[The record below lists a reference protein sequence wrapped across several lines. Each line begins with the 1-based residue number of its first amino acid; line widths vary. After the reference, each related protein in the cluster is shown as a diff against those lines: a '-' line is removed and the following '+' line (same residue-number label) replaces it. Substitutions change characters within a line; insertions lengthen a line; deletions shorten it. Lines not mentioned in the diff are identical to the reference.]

1 MKNGFRRLT
10 AIFMTA
16 LMLLAVVPVGA
27 LGAEQYSKSIIPA
40 IDLARIIQPDD
51 TPVATYIFYNGT
63 AEYARQSV
71 KNTEEL
77 YKPQTPPAAEGTVF
91 TGWAREDGTLFD
103 SFGPQTVTETVEIK
117 LYAKFDKAY
126 YVYFY
131 TPDGATLKH
140 TEVVTDNTQT
150 YDFSYVTYEVGS
162 TKKVTGWAAEKNGT
176 VDVSKNVT
184 FGGKTSVSLYAIETE
199 GYWVI
204 FHTGEGSVVPPMFG
218 PAGTT
223 LSLQDVAAPT
233 RVGYTFGGWYDNQ
246 AGTGTPIQQVN
257 SAAEV
262 YAKWNPAQV
271 NYTVIHWHENANDD
285 QYSFK
290 EVETK
295 IGTTDGQTNAAAK
308 SYDGFTART
317 ITQKTIRGDGS
328 TIVNVYYK
336 RNVYDVKFYEYKNR
350 KWQEIAEL
358 RITAKYEANI
368 EDKWPTYNES
378 STWSTTGTFDFWGDL
393 NGPYQV
399 NLFKMPLG
407 GKKFYGPLTASGSE
421 SAYYYV
427 EVIPGESGEDYHGV
441 TYKLHHKDTSSG
453 TGYSVTQEDQY
464 PLEGYTYKEG
474 TQIGSAYNN
483 AKFYYTRNQ
492 YVITFINGGVT
503 DKTVNK
509 KYEQSIEDADYRP
522 ANPPAGKDGYVFDG
536 WHDNELGEGEQYVFT
551 GKTMPARNITL
562 YAKWSA
568 PTHKVTFDLGYDAS
582 PEATT
587 PPTQTVQHR
596 ETAQQPE
603 DPTRDG
609 FSFTGWYDEDGS
621 PFNFATLIV
630 KDVKLT
636 AHWLSNSTFKVEYE
650 KNGGDGTV
658 PVDNVQYADGAGAT
672 VKDKGGLTHP
682 KGMVFLGWATVA
694 ANPTTI
700 YQPGDK
706 LPIQADM
713 DVNDDGVITLYAV
726 WGDKPVQTKLT
737 YNANFGETP
746 AEKVYE
752 LENNATET
760 IKSYDET
767 GLPSRSGYEFLGW
780 SKVQDATEATYK
792 AGDKIIVDETDAPT
806 KNVLFAIWKQST
818 VKLTVTKTVTG
829 NFGDKS
835 KAFEFSMKVD
845 NGDNSFD
852 LTVNGKAL
860 TKGTQGDYTFSLK
873 HGESI
878 EIKGIPVGK
887 QIVLA
892 ETKAENY
899 GVKFGENDMITS
911 GPRTVTIGG
920 LTADTEIAV
929 ENYRNTQPD
938 TGVLVDSLPYILI
951 IACVAGVAA
960 LFLIR
965 RRKKRED

>member
-1 MKNGFRRLT
+1 M
-10 AIFMTA
+10 
-16 LMLLAVVPVGA
+16 
-27 LGAEQYSKSIIPA
+27 
-40 IDLARIIQPDD
+40 
-51 TPVATYIFYNGT
+51 
-63 AEYARQSV
+63 
-71 KNTEEL
+71 
-77 YKPQTPPAAEGTVF
+77 
-91 TGWAREDGTLFD
+91 
-103 SFGPQTVTETVEIK
+103 
-117 LYAKFDKAY
+117 
-126 YVYFY
+126 
-131 TPDGATLKH
+131 
-140 TEVVTDNTQT
+140 
-150 YDFSYVTYEVGS
+150 
-162 TKKVTGWAAEKNGT
+162 
-176 VDVSKNVT
+176 T

-257 SAAEV
+257 SATEV

-290 EVETK
+290 EMETK
-295 IGTTDGQTNAAAK
+295 NGTTDGQTNAAAK
-308 SYDGFTART
+308 SYDGFTAQT

-336 RNVYDVKFYEYKNR
+336 RNVYDVKFYEYKSR
-350 KWQEIAEL
+350 EWQEIAEL

-509 KYEQSIEDADYRP
+509 KYEQSIEDADYTP

-568 PTHKVTFDLGYDAS
+568 PTHKVTFDLGYDAP

-713 DVNDDGVITLYAV
+713 DVNGDGVITLYAV

-746 AEKVYE
+746 AEKVYYE
-752 LENNATET
+752 LENNATVT
-760 IKSYDET
+760 ILDYDNAEL
-767 GLPSRSGYEFLGW
+767 GLPLRPGYEFLGW
-780 SKVQDATEATYK
+780 SENPNATETDKLYK
-792 AGDKIIVDETDAPT
+792 AGDQIIVDETDAT
-806 KNVLFAIWKQST
+806 AKNILYAIWKQST
-818 VKLTVTKTVTG
+818 VKLTITKTVTG

-835 KAFEFSMKVD
+835 KAFQFSMQVD
-845 NGDNSFD
+845 GGNSFE
-852 LTVNGKAL
+852 LIVNGTAL
-860 TKGTQGDYTFSLK
+860 AKGSQSDYTFSLK
-873 HGESI
+873 HGENIVI
-878 EIKGIPVGK
+878 EGMPVGK
-887 QIVLA
+887 KIVLA
-892 ETKAENY
+892 ETNAEQYTVSFNDTVETNRNY
-899 GVKFGENDMITS
+899 INEK
-911 GPRTVTIGG
+911 G
-920 LTADTEIAV
+920 LKADTEIAV
-929 ENYRNTQPD
+929 VNYRYTQPD
-938 TGVLVDSLPYILI
+938 TGVFVDSLPYILI

>member
-257 SAAEV
+257 SATEV

-290 EVETK
+290 EMETK
-295 IGTTDGQTNAAAK
+295 NGTTDGQTNAAAK
-308 SYDGFTART
+308 SYDGFTAQT

-336 RNVYDVKFYEYKNR
+336 RNVYDVKFYEYKSR
-350 KWQEIAEL
+350 EWQEIAKL

-368 EDKWPTYNES
+368 EDKWPTYNDS
-378 STWSTTGTFDFWGDL
+378 STWATGGNFFGSL
-393 NGPYQV
+393 SGPYQV

-407 GKKFYGPLTASGSE
+407 GKNFYGPKTGNGSE

-427 EVIPGESGEDYHGV
+427 EVIPGESGETTLHGV
-441 TYKLHHKDTSSG
+441 AYKLHHKDTSPG
-453 TGYSVTQEDQY
+453 TNYVVTAEDQY
-464 PLEGYTYKEG
+464 SLEGYTYTEG

-509 KYEQSIEDADYRP
+509 KYEQSIEDADYTP
-522 ANPPAGKDGYVFDG
+522 ANPPAGKEGHVFDG

-568 PTHKVTFDLGYDAS
+568 PTHKVTFDLGYDAP

-609 FSFTGWYDEDGS
+609 FSFTGWYDEEGS

-746 AEKVYE
+746 PEKVCE
-752 LENNATET
+752 LENNATVT
-760 IKSYDET
+760 ILDYGNAEL
-767 GLPSRSGYEFLGW
+767 GLPPRPGYEFLGW
-780 SKVQDATEATYK
+780 SEDPNAKETDKLYK
-792 AGDKIIVDETDAPT
+792 AGDQIIVDETDAT
-806 KNVLFAIWKQST
+806 AKNILYAIWKQST
-818 VKLTVTKTVTG
+818 VTLTVTKTVTG

-835 KAFEFSMKVD
+835 KAFQFSMQVD
-845 NGDNSFD
+845 GGNSFE
-852 LTVNGKAL
+852 LTA
-860 TKGTQGDYTFSLK
+860 KGTALPKGSQSDYIFSLK
-873 HGESI
+873 DGENIVI
-878 EIKGIPVGK
+878 EGMPVGK
-887 QIVLA
+887 KIVLA
-892 ETKAENY
+892 ETNAEQYTVSFNDTVETNRNY
-899 GVKFGENDMITS
+899 VNEK
-911 GPRTVTIGG
+911 G

-929 ENYRNTQPD
+929 VNYRYTQPD
-938 TGVLVDSLPYILI
+938 TGVFVDSLPYILI

>member
-246 AGTGTPIQQVN
+246 AGTGAPIQQVN

-290 EVETK
+290 KMETK

-308 SYDGFTART
+308 SYDGFTAQT

-336 RNVYDVKFYEYKNR
+336 RNVYDVKFYEYKSWE
-350 KWQEIAEL
+350 WQEIAEL

-368 EDKWPTYNES
+368 EDKWPTHKDS
-378 STWSTTGTFDFWGDL
+378 STWSTTGTFDSWGRL
-393 NGPYQV
+393 KGPYQV
-399 NLFKMPLG
+399 NLFKMPLN
-407 GKKFYGPLTASGSE
+407 GKKFYGPKTGSGSE

-427 EVIPGESGEDYHGV
+427 EVIPGESGEDYQGV
-441 TYKLHHKDTSSG
+441 TYTLHHKDTCPG
-453 TGYSVTQEDQY
+453 TGYEVTKEDQY

-474 TQIGSAYNN
+474 TSIGRPYNN

-509 KYEQSIEDADYRP
+509 KYEQSIEDADYTP

-536 WHDNELGEGEQYVFT
+536 WHDNELGEGEKYVFT

-568 PTHKVTFDLGYDAS
+568 PTHNVTFDLGYDAP

-596 ETAQQPE
+596 KTAQQPE

-630 KDVKLT
+630 KDLRLT
-636 AHWLSNSTFKVEYE
+636 AHWLSNSTFMVEYE
-650 KNGGDGTV
+650 KNGGDGKA
-658 PVDNVQYADGAGAT
+658 PVDSIQYADGAGAT
-672 VKDKGGLTHP
+672 VKDKGGLTPP

-706 LPIQADM
+706 LPIDASM
-713 DVNDDGVITLYAV
+713 ATNGIITLYAV

-746 AEKVYE
+746 AEKVCE
-752 LENNATET
+752 LENNATVT
-760 IKSYDET
+760 ILDYGDDKL
-767 GLPSRSGYEFLGW
+767 GLPTRPGYEFLGW
-780 SKVQDATEATYK
+780 SEDPNATETDKLYK
-792 AGDKIIVDETDAPT
+792 AGDQIIVDETDAT
-806 KNVLFAIWKQST
+806 AKNILYAIWKQST
-818 VKLTVTKTVTG
+818 VALKITKTVTG

-835 KAFEFSMKVD
+835 KAFQFSMQVD
-845 NGDNSFD
+845 GGNSFK
-852 LTVNGKAL
+852 LTANGTAL
-860 TKGTQGDYTFSLK
+860 ANGSQSDYIFSLK
-873 HGESI
+873 HGENIVI
-878 EIKGIPVGK
+878 EGMPVGK
-887 QIVLA
+887 KIVLA
-892 ETKAENY
+892 ETNAEQYTVSFNDTVETNRNY
-899 GVKFGENDMITS
+899 VNEK
-911 GPRTVTIGG
+911 G

-929 ENYRNTQPD
+929 VNYRYTQPD
-938 TGVLVDSLPYILI
+938 TGVFVDSLPYILI